1 MQCPHLEQM
10 PAIRWK
16 LENLAKLK
24 RTNPGKFSRQS
35 AELAA
40 RLNS

>member
-1 MQCPHLEQM
+1 MQCPHLEDL

-24 RTNPGKFSRQS
+24 RSNPGKFNRQ
-35 AELAA
+35 ADELEE
-40 RLNS
+40 RLRA